1 MKIKPVCPTSCNAAV
16 TLVGKSQPLGGE
28 SKGQQG
34 KSCHVPSVFLV
45 DTAEV
50 PAFQHFP
57 RLTSLWG
64 WQHVFYREHLKTFP
78 GPRFAAAGAASGWS
92 HGCRRYDCLPAGPRC
107 QRHWILCLPRL
118 VCQEKKWTAMMSR
131 RCSNEVYF
139 QILLG
144 VEVWDL
150 TLCSSS
156 G

>member
-1 MKIKPVCPTSCNAAV
+1 MAAGGPRQRGEAARAGPAGSWAGTFPARSQRRCPAP
-16 TLVGKSQPLGGE
+16 G
-28 SKGQQG
+28 
-34 KSCHVPSVFLV
+34 

-64 WQHVFYREHLKTFP
+64 WHHGFYREHLKTFP
-78 GPRFAAAGAASGWS
+78 GPRFTAAGAASGWS
-92 HGCRRYDCLPAGPRC
+92 HGCRRYDCLPARPRC